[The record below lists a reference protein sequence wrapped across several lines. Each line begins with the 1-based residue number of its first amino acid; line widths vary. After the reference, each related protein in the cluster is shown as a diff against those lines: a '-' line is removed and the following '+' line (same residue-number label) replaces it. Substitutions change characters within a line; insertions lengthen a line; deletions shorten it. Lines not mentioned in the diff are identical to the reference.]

1 MLRAS
6 LINGEELAK
15 SDVGERESRREKKA
29 GDSRDAGKKRAKCTV
44 VVAPHSSS
52 STSQRSFKDRWGPP
66 PLFGSSGDLKLLAAA
81 ERAYPLGL
89 EHPQYPEA

>member
-29 GDSRDAGKKRAKCTV
+29 GDSM
-44 VVAPHSSS
+44 
-52 STSQRSFKDRWGPP
+52 
-66 PLFGSSGDLKLLAAA
+66 
-81 ERAYPLGL
+81 GL
-89 EHPQYPEA
+89 TIGIVPFFRP